1 MDTLFQDQ
9 RHLGMIR
16 KIKANRVRLSRIN
29 KIESYRTKGGL
40 NLAIHRI
47 DHVGIIV
54 NDLTAVKEFFIEF
67 GLEVLGEGEVDGKWA
82 ERIIG
87 FTDVKATI
95 VLLGMSDGQANL
107 ELVKFHTD
115 SEIESIQQSLKN
127 HIAFAVEDIETVVV
141 KLKKK
146 GAEIISETQNY
157 NNIYKLCFVQG
168 PEGIILELAEK
179 MR

>member
-1 MDTLFQDQ
+1 M
-9 RHLGMIR
+9 
-16 KIKANRVRLSRIN
+16 KIHK
-29 KIESYRTKGGL
+29 
-40 NLAIHRI
+40 I

-54 NDLTAVKEFFIEF
+54 NDLTAVKKFFIEF

-107 ELVKFHTD
+107 ELVKFHID
-115 SEIESIQQSLKN
+115 SKIESIQQSSKN
-127 HIAFAVEDIETVVV
+127 HIAFAVEDIEKVVA
-141 KLKKK
+141 KLKRQD
-146 GAEIISETQNY
+146 AEIISEIQNY
-157 NNIYKLCFVQG
+157 NSIYKLCFVQG

>member
-1 MDTLFQDQ
+1 M
-9 RHLGMIR
+9 
-16 KIKANRVRLSRIN
+16 
-29 KIESYRTKGGL
+29 
-40 NLAIHRI
+40 
-47 DHVGIIV
+47 
-54 NDLTAVKEFFIEF
+54 
-67 GLEVLGEGEVDGKWA
+67 
-82 ERIIG
+82 
-87 FTDVKATI
+87 KATI

-146 GAEIISETQNY
+146 GAEVISEIQNY

>member
-1 MDTLFQDQ
+1 M
-9 RHLGMIR
+9 
-16 KIKANRVRLSRIN
+16 KIHK
-29 KIESYRTKGGL
+29 
-40 NLAIHRI
+40 I

-115 SEIESIQQSLKN
+115 SEIESIQQSSKN
-127 HIAFAVEDIETVVV
+127 HIAFAVDDIESIVD
-141 KLKKK
+141 KLNKK
-146 GAEIISETQNY
+146 GGEIISEIENY
-157 NNIYKLCFVQG
+157 NNLYKLCFVQG